1 MKRII
6 FLFVLA
12 FGFTLTIL
20 ASTSNPS
27 VPANN
32 VNGTNP
38 LFNVILPIGGIAVNT
53 ADSSVTTLKK
63 DSIIPKGA
71 TIAKKKLIYKFDLME
86 EIGPP
91 TWRQTQAAFKQAK
104 EVNADYILI
113 HLNTYGGAVDAADN
127 IRTKILNSDV
137 PVLVYIDNNAASA
150 GALISIACDSIYMRT
165 GSNIGAATVVDGEG
179 KPQPEKYQSYM
190 RSMLRATAEAT
201 GRNPK
206 IAEAMN
212 DPRISI
218 IGVNDSGKVLTFT
231 VNEAI
236 QNGYCQGKA
245 ESVEEVF
252 TDAGINDYKIIE
264 YKKTTIESIID
275 LLLKPFVSGILIM
288 IIIGGIYF
296 ELQTP
301 GVGFPLFAAI
311 TAAILYFAP
320 LYLEGLA
327 ANWEILLFVVGVVL
341 VVIELVAIPGFGF
354 IGITG
359 IVFIILGLSLSLVG
373 ALPSSN
379 PIDLPESD
387 NFLDAL
393 LQVIVSVIL
402 SLAISFYVASKI
414 LETSFFGKFVL
425 SASQESNQ
433 GYVSADLSE
442 NNLVGKIATAFTILR
457 PSGKVELNGEIYDAT
472 AETGFI
478 EKGDKIKVM
487 KFENNQ
493 LVVRKV

>member
-1 MKRII
+1 MKKII
-6 FLFVLA
+6 FLFVLV
-12 FGFTLTIL
+12 FGFALTIL

-27 VPANN
+27 TPANN
-32 VNGTNP
+32 GNGTNP
-38 LFNVILPIGGIAVNT
+38 VFNVILPIGGIALNT
-53 ADSSVTTLKK
+53 GDTNITVTKK

-113 HLNTYGGAVDAADN
+113 HMNTYGGAVDAADN
-127 IRTKILNSDV
+127 IRTKILNSEV

-201 GRNPK
+201 GRDPK

-236 QNGYCQGKA
+236 KNGYCQGKA

-327 ANWEILLFVVGVVL
+327 ANWEILLFVIGVVL

-393 LQVIVSVIL
+393 LQVIVSIIL

-414 LETSFFGKFVL
+414 LETSFFSKFVL
-425 SASQESNQ
+425 STSQESNQ

-442 NNLVGKIATAFTILR
+442 INLVGKIATAFTILR

-472 AETGFI
+472 AETSFI
-478 EKGDKIKVM
+478 EKGDKIQVV